1 MRSRTGTIR
10 IWNGTKLPATNM
22 KKIQRFPRNLYTP
35 RANPVMQL
43 RATAPMTVGT
53 VISTE
58 FRR

>member
-1 MRSRTGTIR
+1 MR
-10 IWNGTKLPATNM
+10 IWNGTKFPATNM
-22 KKIQRFPRNLYTP
+22 KNSHRFARNLYTP
-35 RANPVMQL
+35 SANPVMQL